1 MNNHKKII
9 LKRKDEEEKN
19 LNYTKIYD
27 LSQLDII
34 PEINSEKKYSLL
46 ITLKKILLCTNK
58 YIDICNK
65 KEIFQYSLASLFI
78 FLLYAIFLSPI
89 IKIYF
94 LTEEQSNALQYFNI
108 FKQFC
113 CYLIS
118 QFIEITFRLLF
129 NYLRKRKIKKIFLY
143 YARIELKKIKDD
155 FTIEIDDNFDL
166 TISKAKYDYKDFKV
180 NEKEKDNFFQYVVCY
195 PNVRYY
201 DWDLKL
207 LNEKEKLICNLI
219 KNNIQTIEDNF
230 LFKYSFSA
238 IIIFSIYIFAFYFLT
253 KAKVE
258 IFFIFMILLFI
269 FTKIISVILSKDMK
283 KTLSKNEELVSK
295 FYIGQGYFVTFST
308 CIIAIFKLKNSEN
321 YNYDIDLNEAYKR
334 LHKEFTLINEKF
346 NIF

>member
-1 MNNHKKII
+1 MNTHKKII

-27 LSQLDII
+27 LSQLDMI

-65 KEIFQYSLASLFI
+65 KEIFQYSLASLII
-78 FLLYAIFLSPI
+78 FVLYTIFLSPI

-108 FKQFC
+108 FKQFW
-113 CYLIS
+113 YYSIS
-118 QFIEITFRLLF
+118 QFFEITFRFLF
-129 NYLRKRKIKKIFLY
+129 NYLRKRKIINIFLY
-143 YARIELKKIKDD
+143 YARIELKKIKND

-166 TISKAKYDYKDFKV
+166 TISKTKYDFNYYNN

-201 DWDLKL
+201 DWDQKI
-207 LNEKEKLICNLI
+207 LNEKEKLISNLI
-219 KNNIQTIEDNF
+219 KNNIQNIEDNF

-253 KAKVE
+253 KAKVK
-258 IFFIFMILLFI
+258 IFFILMISLFI

-283 KTLSKNEELVSK
+283 KSLAQNEELVSK

-308 CIIAIFKLKNSEN
+308 SIIAIFKLKNSEN
-321 YNYDIDLNEAYKR
+321 YNYNIDLNETYKR
-334 LHKEFTLINEKF
+334 LQKEFKLINDKF